1 MPINNIVGERK
12 LGMGRGWGEEG
23 GDKNTRGRE
32 ERGVEWRVSS
42 LSAVPEAPPAV
53 GTLVSSS
60 RLITEAVAATSPT
73 PTTQGE
79 PLIRLYIFIQPLSTT
94 LRLSRISSKLL
105 RRKLDQKV

>member
-12 LGMGRGWGEEG
+12 LGTGRGVGVEG
-23 GDKNTRGRE
+23 GTRTRE
-32 ERGVEWRVSS
+32 DASVEWRVSS

-60 RLITEAVAATSPT
+60 RIITEAVAATSPT

-79 PLIRLYIFIQPLSTT
+79 PLHIYPTT
-94 LRLSRISSKLL
+94 IYNCTVITYYL
-105 RRKLDQKV
+105 

>member
-12 LGMGRGWGEEG
+12 LGMGRGWGEEEGG

-32 ERGVEWRVSS
+32 ERGAEWRVSS

-53 GTLVSSS
+53 GALVSSS
-60 RLITEAVAATSPT
+60 RIITEAVAATSPT

-79 PLIRLYIFIQPLSTT
+79 TLTRLQPLSTA
-94 LRLSRISSKLL
+94 LRLSRIICKLL
-105 RRKLDQKV
+105 WRNLDQKV